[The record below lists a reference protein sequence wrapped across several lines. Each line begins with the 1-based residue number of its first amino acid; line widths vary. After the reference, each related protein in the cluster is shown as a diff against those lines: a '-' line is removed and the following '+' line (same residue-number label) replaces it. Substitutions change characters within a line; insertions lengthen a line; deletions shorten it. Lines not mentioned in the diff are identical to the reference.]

1 MGRILL
7 AVVSVGTLC
16 IGSARADTM
25 WHFSADSGT
34 GWSAAGVIDVNSA
47 GYAVSGSGTA
57 ANPSIPGGFAITL
70 APNPN
75 GLAGTT
81 LSSWFGDNETFD
93 NYVGTSAPVLDGNG
107 LGFIDGS
114 LLPGSSTPAYARV
127 VNIYS
132 GPDQLYEAGAID
144 DSYPPANTSGSN
156 KFYGNPDAT
165 ITFTPVP
172 EPASL
177 ALLGAGVLGLALV
190 RRHRAS
196 SQGTVETC

>member
-7 AVVSVGTLC
+7 AVASAGALC

-25 WHFSADSGT
+25 WHFSADSSN
-34 GWSAAGVIDVNSA
+34 GWSASGIIDVNSA

-75 GLAGTT
+75 GLTGTT
-81 LSSWFGDNETFD
+81 LSSWFGDYETFD
-93 NYVGTSAPVLDGNG
+93 NYVGTTAPVIDGNG

-114 LLPGSSTPAYARV
+114 LLPSSSTPAYARI

-132 GPDQLYEAGAID
+132 GPDQIYEAGAID
-144 DSYPPANTSGSN
+144 DSYPPADMSGSN
-156 KFYGNPDAT
+156 KFYNYTNAD

-177 ALLGAGVLGLALV
+177 ALLGAGALGLVLV
-190 RRHRAS
+190 RRRRAS
-196 SQGTVETC
+196 GRGAVETC